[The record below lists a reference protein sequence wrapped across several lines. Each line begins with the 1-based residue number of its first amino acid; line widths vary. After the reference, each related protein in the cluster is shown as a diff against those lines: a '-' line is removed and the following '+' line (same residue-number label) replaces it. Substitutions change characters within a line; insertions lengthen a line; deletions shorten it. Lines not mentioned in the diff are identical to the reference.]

1 MKNKHCFLA
10 CSLTWSLSHAQLA
23 LIQPRPTCLRIL
35 PPSVESLPKI
45 SSTLSL
51 TDIAT
56 SHSDEGTPSIEVPYY
71 VCSSEM
77 LRTEDNYDMETIINE
92 EIVKAQNQCANH
104 INYRTPAT
112 TSGSWSSVWARIKWE
127 GLLAQSMEGYSGMR
141 SSEALLLWCEVSLT
155 PRSLASATKEVAK
168 AAGRWTE
175 KHIAP
180 QAYN

>member
-35 PPSVESLPKI
+35 PPLVKKPSQNIITLP
-45 SSTLSL
+45 L

-92 EIVKAQNQCANH
+92 EIVKTQNQCANH
-104 INYRTPAT
+104 INYRSPCHHKTEVELWLSQGKMERAP
-112 TSGSWSSVWARIKWE
+112 GLEQGRIQWNE
-127 GLLAQSMEGYSGMR
+127 EFRGFA
-141 SSEALLLWCEVSLT
+141 ALV
-155 PRSLASATKEVAK
+155 
-168 AAGRWTE
+168 
-175 KHIAP
+175 
-180 QAYN
+180 

>member
-1 MKNKHCFLA
+1 MKNTVSWLVLLLGHCPMLSQLSSSPGPLA
-10 CSLTWSLSHAQLA
+10 SEY
-23 LIQPRPTCLRIL
+23 CL
-35 PPSVESLPKI
+35 PKQKSLPKI

-77 LRTEDNYDMETIINE
+77 LRTEDNYDMETIITE
-92 EIVKAQNQCANH
+92 EIVKTQNQCANH
-104 INYRTPAT
+104 INYRSPSHHKTEVELWL
-112 TSGSWSSVWARIKWE
+112 SQEKMGKSIDWSR
-127 GLLAQSMEGYSGMR
+127 EGYTGMR

-168 AAGRWTE
+168 AAGR
-175 KHIAP
+175 
-180 QAYN
+180 